1 MARSA
6 LVLGGG
12 MVGVSTA
19 WHLQQRGYDVVLVE
33 RGEPGRETSYGN
45 AGLIQREAVEPYAF
59 PHDFQKLVQVAL
71 RQGNDVNYRL
81 SDLAAIAPRLVEYWW
96 NSGPKRYDT
105 ITRGFEAL
113 IRHCLTEHDCMI
125 DAAGAGD
132 LVRHGGWTQI
142 FRTEKGFAD
151 GAARARHLAREFGV
165 EGRILDSATL
175 SRAEPALHR
184 KMTGGVYWPSP
195 YSVKDPGALV
205 QRYAD
210 LFVSGGGKIVHGDAR
225 TLAHLASG
233 WTVRTAD
240 GPVSAEQAVIALG
253 PWSSDLTRSMGY
265 KFPLFVKRGY
275 HRHFRWDGHLNAPMI
290 DTDAG
295 VALLPMAQGL
305 RVTTGAEFALRDV
318 PPSWKQILKSEKL
331 AREMLD
337 IGEAVETTPW
347 IGSRPCVADMLP
359 IIGEAPAHTGLW
371 FHFGHAHQGFTLGP
385 ATGRLCAEMMK
396 GETPYIDPLPYRP
409 TRFRFGRRAFP
420 V

>member
-19 WHLQQRGYDVVLVE
+19 WHLQQRGFDVVLVE
-33 RGEPGRETSYGN
+33 RREPGRETSYGN

-59 PHDFQKLVQVAL
+59 PHDLQKLMQVAL
-71 RQGNDVNYRL
+71 RQGNDVTYRL
-81 SDLAAIAPRLVEYWW
+81 ADLLALAPRLAEYWW
-96 NSGPKRYDT
+96 NSSPRRYAR
-105 ITRGFEAL
+105 ISRGFEAL
-113 IRHCLTEHDCMI
+113 IRYSLSEHDRMI
-125 DAAGAGD
+125 DASGAGD

-151 GAARARHLAREFGV
+151 GAAKARHFAREFGV
-165 EGRILDSATL
+165 ESRILDSATL
-175 SRAEPALHR
+175 ARSEPALR
-184 KMTGGVYWPSP
+184 RAMTGGVYWPTP
-195 YSVKDPGALV
+195 YSVTDPGALV

-210 LFVSGGGKIVHGDAR
+210 LFTSGGGRIVHGDAR
-225 TLAHLASG
+225 TLSNLTGG
-233 WTVRTAD
+233 WTVQTKD
-240 GPVSAEQAVIALG
+240 GPVSAERAVVALG
-253 PWSSDLTRSMGY
+253 PWSSDITQSLGY
-265 KFPLFVKRGY
+265 RFPLFVKRGY
-275 HRHFRWDGHLNAPMI
+275 HRHFKWDGKLNTPMI

-295 VALLPMAQGL
+295 VALLPMARGL
-305 RVTTGAEFALRDV
+305 RVTTGAEFALRDA
-318 PPSWKQILKSEKL
+318 PPSWKQILGSERL

-337 IGEAVETTPW
+337 IGEAVEATPW
-347 IGSRPCVADMLP
+347 MGSRPCVADMLP

-385 ATGRLCAEMMK
+385 ATARLCAEMMA

-409 TRFRFGRRAFP
+409 TRFRYGRRAFP